1 MTDPDIFQER
11 VLKVPIPDRH
21 YLILVAPDGNYLGVD
36 QDGFT
41 TTYPYANDRIMWDE
55 SGAGSFRHVLA
66 DTEIVK
72 KSVDGDGCQLSLE
85 GTLLD
90 GLGKPTG
97 ESAMYNVA
105 QGPEKLPSEYLQFF
119 RENGWVCLTSILSQ
133 DLVEALEK
141 VACTDRF
148 SHLQFD
154 RSSNPFIQSSAIA
167 RAAAEPV
174 SLWLIRQYMQTD
186 DIRVAHTPGLAILER
201 DDGKRI
207 VQGWHSDYPYHWGVP
222 AQGRVP
228 TPSGETVLGV
238 QRNVCVS
245 PFTKVGG
252 ATAFKLGSH
261 ALDQGPPEQW
271 GVASDHYQV
280 GYRESHG
287 LPYTGPDADI
297 VEAPG
302 GSIILYDSRTWHR
315 AGVNRTDKKRAAL
328 LMAMTP
334 MYVMPKNDTSHS
346 YKAFLES
353 VAYEE
358 LNERERIEVERLMV
372 HQFIGPG
379 GQYAIAPDRELTAT
393 LHARQQ
399 KETSY

>member
-72 KSVDGDGCQLSLE
+72 KSADGDGCQLSLE

-167 RAAAEPV
+167 RTAAEPV

>member
-41 TTYPYANDRIMWDE
+41 TTYPHANDRIMWDE
-55 SGAGSFRHVLA
+55 CGAGSFRHVLA

-72 KSVDGDGCQLSLE
+72 KSADGDGCQLSLE

-167 RAAAEPV
+167 RTAAEPV

>member
-41 TTYPYANDRIMWDE
+41 TTYPHANDRIMWDE

-72 KSVDGDGCQLSLE
+72 KSADGDGCQLSLE

-167 RAAAEPV
+167 RTAAEPV